1 MGEQLSETV
10 RIARDLIRIDTSNR
24 GGGDANP
31 EAPAA
36 EYVSAYLR
44 ALGLDPLT
52 IESAPGRASVVA
64 RVEGE
69 DPDLPAMVLHGHLDV
84 VPADARNWSVDPFAG
99 EIRDGLLWGRGA
111 VDMKNMDAMIM
122 TAIAELLRAGKKPRR
137 TIILAF
143 FADEEN
149 GGIYGSHYLVT
160 HHPELFAGA
169 TTAVSEVGG
178 YSVHFGETRAY
189 LIQTGEKALDWIR
202 LRARGTAQ
210 HGSSVPAN
218 NPITALAEALVRL
231 GRHDWPVALCET
243 TSELLNGIAEIV
255 GMDPAT
261 TDPRT
266 LVETAG
272 LGAGFLRSSIT
283 TTANATVLDAG
294 YKHNV
299 IPDTA
304 EALVD
309 VRSLPTDQP
318 EILLTIQSIVGQHI
332 EIETVHSDIGL
343 EVPFGGE
350 LVEAMIE
357 SLRRNDPDARVL
369 PYLLSGGTDNKALSR
384 LGIQG
389 YGFAPLQLP
398 PDLDFPG
405 MFHGVD
411 ERVPLSAIDFGH
423 RVLVD
428 LLQRY

>member
-1 MGEQLSETV
+1 
-10 RIARDLIRIDTSNR
+10 
-24 GGGDANP
+24 
-31 EAPAA
+31 
-36 EYVSAYLR
+36 
-44 ALGLDPLT
+44 
-52 IESAPGRASVVA
+52 
-64 RVEGE
+64 
-69 DPDLPAMVLHGHLDV
+69 
-84 VPADARNWSVDPFAG
+84 
-99 EIRDGLLWGRGA
+99 
-111 VDMKNMDAMIM
+111 
-122 TAIAELLRAGKKPRR
+122 
-137 TIILAF
+137 
-143 FADEEN
+143 
-149 GGIYGSHYLVT
+149 
-160 HHPELFAGA
+160 
-169 TTAVSEVGG
+169 
-178 YSVHFGETRAY
+178 
-189 LIQTGEKALDWIR
+189 
-202 LRARGTAQ
+202 
-210 HGSSVPAN
+210 
-218 NPITALAEALVRL
+218 
-231 GRHDWPVALCET
+231 
-243 TSELLNGIAEIV
+243 
-255 GMDPAT
+255 
-261 TDPRT
+261 
-266 LVETAG
+266 
-272 LGAGFLRSSIT
+272 GAGFLRSSIT

-405 MFHGVD
+405 MFQEVD
-411 ERVPLSAIDFGH
+411 ERDPLSATCFGH